1 MRLFWTHYDATH
13 KRTSTQ
19 AFEILQQNARI
30 LHTDK
35 KGGGEQLTFLKNS
48 CVFSSSLWADSPF
61 TFFASF
67 THVRYFSVESMAL
80 LDPFLGI

>member
-35 KGGGEQLTFLKNS
+35 KGGGRATYFFEKQLRFQFIL
-48 CVFSSSLWADSPF
+48 
-61 TFFASF
+61 
-67 THVRYFSVESMAL
+67 M
-80 LDPFLGI
+80 G